1 MKDSPSKREALEPRR
16 IRTMLRQ
23 VMEVA
28 QAERHWDAERAAMA
42 LVLSVQGT
50 EPRPTAEEMRTI
62 LLDTARMLQRIAFR
76 FYTRHGRPPKE
87 STTTATRMK
96 EQGASWKDIYRAL
109 SIGPDRLE
117 QIKLRDAV
125 RARRNLRRKRAAQP
139 PADSEK

>member
-1 MKDSPSKREALEPRR
+1 MENQPHTPKLEPRR
-16 IRTMLRQ
+16 VRTMLRK

-28 QAERHWDAERAAMA
+28 QADRHWDAERAAMA
-42 LVLSVQGT
+42 LVLSVKGT
-50 EPRPTAEEMRTI
+50 EPRPTDEEMRTI
-62 LLDTARMLQRIAFR
+62 LIDTARMLQRIAFR

-109 SIGPDRLE
+109 GIGTDRLE

-125 RARRNLRRKRAAQP
+125 RSRRNLRRKRAAAP